1 MRPISARKR
10 DRKAIRNRKGLIRET
25 TGSGAGGTTG
35 CAFDRL
41 VFLNALDK
49 PCFLRLY
56 IAINMLLVTYA
67 PDNILE
73 KGHNK

>member
-1 MRPISARKR
+1 M
-10 DRKAIRNRKGLIRET
+10 
-25 TGSGAGGTTG
+25 TG

-67 PDNILE
+67 LDNILE